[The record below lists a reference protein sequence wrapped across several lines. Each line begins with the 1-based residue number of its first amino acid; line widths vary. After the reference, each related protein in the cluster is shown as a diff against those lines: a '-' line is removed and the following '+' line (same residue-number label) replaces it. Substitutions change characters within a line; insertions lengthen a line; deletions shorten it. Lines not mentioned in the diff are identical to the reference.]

1 MCVCMYG
8 VGVMCVCVCVDFD
21 FCISFQLPNGVGSCV
36 KFIH

>member
-8 VGVMCVCVCVDFD
+8 VGVMCVCVDFD